1 MTPRRPTVGIIG
13 AGMSGLCQA
22 ILLQQAG
29 ITDITVYEKATEIG
43 GTWRDNTYPGLACDV
58 PSRLYQFT
66 FATNPNWS
74 RLFSPGAEI
83 FDYFRWV
90 SAEYDLSRVIRF
102 GVEIVEAR
110 FIDRRWRLTTDVG
123 ESITHDFLIAATGVL
138 REPRMPDIPGL
149 ADFAGP
155 VMHSARWDHD
165 ADLTGKRVG
174 IVGTGSTGAQ
184 IVVALSETAAQVELY
199 QRSAQWVLP
208 LPNPGYRRWSAPLHR
223 RIPAL
228 DRLAYR
234 GYDRAF
240 EFFAEALVKPG
251 WRRTALSTIVRAN
264 LRTVRDRDLRRRLT
278 PDYRPMCRRLVIS
291 GGFYRAMQRPTVTLV
306 DTGIDHVEPRGIVT
320 ADGAHHDLDALVL
333 ATGFDAHAF
342 MRPMRLVGV
351 HGVSVEQLWAN
362 GPQAH
367 LGVGLPGFPNFFMLI
382 GPHSPVGNYPL
393 TAIAESQGAHILRW
407 IQRWCDGEFDTV
419 APTMTATQRHNAAM
433 RAAMP
438 DTVWASGCTSWYLGV
453 DGTPELWPWT
463 PHVYQRLLAAPPDP
477 VDYAM
482 SRTHQHGPDTA
493 GERLRCV
500 DAVAADVGTQGT
512 SHEGRAEPR

>member
-1 MTPRRPTVGIIG
+1 MNRRQPSVGIVG

-22 ILLQQAG
+22 ILLRQAG

-90 SAEYDLSRVIRF
+90 AAEYDLNRVIRF

-110 FIDRRWRLTTDVG
+110 FVDRRWRLTTDAG
-123 ESITHDFLIAATGVL
+123 ETITHDFLVAATGVL
-138 REPRMPDIPGL
+138 REPRVPDIPGL
-149 ADFAGP
+149 ADFTGP

-165 ADLTGKRVG
+165 ADLDGKRVG

-184 IVVALSETAAQVELY
+184 IVVALSQTAARVELY

-208 LPNPGYRRWSAPLHR
+208 LPNPGYRPWSAPLHR
-223 RIPAL
+223 RLPGL
-228 DRLAYR
+228 GRLAYG

-240 EFFAEALVKPG
+240 EFFAGALVKPG
-251 WRRTALSTIVRAN
+251 WRRTALSNLVRAN

-278 PDYRPMCRRLVIS
+278 PDYQPMCRRLVIS
-291 GGFYRAMQRPTVTLV
+291 GGFYRAMQRPNVTLV
-306 DTGIDHVEPRGIVT
+306 DTGIDHVDPRGIVT
-320 ADGAHHDLDALVL
+320 VDGMLHELDAIVL

-342 MRPMRLVGV
+342 MRPMTLVGAN
-351 HGVSVEQLWAN
+351 GANVEQLWAN

-393 TAIAESQGAHILRW
+393 TAIAESQGRHILRW
-407 IQRWCDGEFDTV
+407 IQRWSDREFDTV
-419 APTMTATQRHNAAM
+419 APTVAATQRHNAAM

-438 DTVWASGCTSWYLGV
+438 DTIWASGCTSWYLGA
-453 DGTPELWPWT
+453 DGNPELWPWT
-463 PHVYQRLLAAPPDP
+463 PHVYQRRLAAAPDP
-477 VDYAM
+477 ADYELA
-482 SRTHQHGPDTA
+482 RAGQDNNTDTA
-493 GERLRCV
+493 VEVERV
-500 DAVAADVGTQGT
+500 W
-512 SHEGRAEPR
+512 S